1 MPAMK
6 REVDVLNAVPSKR
19 IYRSIIAD
27 YDVNTAIAE
36 LIDNVIDSR
45 KRKRIKRRTNVSLHF
60 DTEDQSITIIDN
72 AGGVAKGDLD
82 KLITPGASLDA
93 GEGNTIGIFGVGS
106 KRAVVAL
113 ARDIKIATRSDD
125 HPKTFQLEYDDSW
138 LSSEDWEL
146 PYYEVDALPEAT
158 TKIVL
163 TRLRFRIEAS
173 DVSRLQKHLGTVYC
187 RFIQRGDLEIAFQ

>member
-1 MPAMK
+1 MK

-27 YDVNTAIAE
+27 YDINTAIAE

-45 KRKRIKRRTNVSLHF
+45 KRKHIRRQTKISLHF
-60 DTEDQSITIIDN
+60 DVDDQSITIIDN
-72 AGGVAKGDLD
+72 AGGIAEGDLD

-93 GEGNTIGIFGVGS
+93 GEGSTIGIFGVGS

-125 HPKTFQLEYDDSW
+125 NAKTFQLEYDDSW
-138 LSSEDWEL
+138 LASEGWDL
-146 PYYEVDALPEAT
+146 PYYEIDSLPEAT

-163 TRLRFRIEAS
+163 SRLRFRIERA
-173 DVSRLQKHLGTVYC
+173 DVSVLQKHLGCIYC
-187 RFIQRGDLEIAFQ
+187 RFIARGNIQIMFR